1 MPQGDYL
8 GMTLTVLDLDN
19 EILSYFQHCADH
31 DFHLQQCADPDCA
44 LIRYPPGTACPW
56 CSKREFNWVPVDARG
71 EVHSYGEVHHAIQP
85 AFRERAPYMILL
97 VELDTQSGVPTEHE
111 ALRVAGNLV
120 DADGNFAGPELVKQV
135 GNGLP
140 SWRRSECSASRARWR
155 WSPAARRAWARK
167 RRFVWHGRARQ
178 SPSLDY
184 PTIREA
190 TMSSRRS
197 LTLAGRPSTSAR
209 TCPAKPIA
217 TPRQKLPSTSSVGLI
232 SA

>member
-19 EILSYFQHCADH
+19 ENKAYFQHCADH

-71 EVHSYGEVHHAIQP
+71 TVHSYGEVHHAIQP

-120 DADGNFAGPELVKQV
+120 DADGNFAKPDLVKQV
-135 GNGLP
+135 GIGSRMRMVFADVAEGLALP
-140 SWRRSECSASRARWR
+140 HWTLDEDAEQPDTPWRYAQE
-155 WSPAARRAWARK
+155 
-167 RRFVWHGRARQ
+167 VDG
-178 SPSLDY
+178 
-184 PTIREA
+184 
-190 TMSSRRS
+190 
-197 LTLAGRPSTSAR
+197 
-209 TCPAKPIA
+209 
-217 TPRQKLPSTSSVGLI
+217 V
-232 SA
+232 